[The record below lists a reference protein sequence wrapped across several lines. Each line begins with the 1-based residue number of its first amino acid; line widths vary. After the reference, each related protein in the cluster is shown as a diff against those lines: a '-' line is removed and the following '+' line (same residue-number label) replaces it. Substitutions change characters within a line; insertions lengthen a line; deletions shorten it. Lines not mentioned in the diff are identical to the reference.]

1 MGRLRHSSPLSHLTK
16 LNGFKWWKGSKVK
29 MSHTISDV
37 FENGLA
43 FTRI

>member
-1 MGRLRHSSPLSHLTK
+1 MGRLRHSSPHSCLTI
-16 LNGFKWWKGSKVK
+16 LIGLKWWKGSKVK